1 MVVSRFSFFCMC
13 CVCVCIFLH
22 SSVFVHALTDE
33 ERRAALDKK
42 NKELEL
48 IHVQVRE
55 QQKKLQETQSQ
66 SRTLSNEIK
75 NIDTSIKT
83 IDLGIKSS
91 QVLINKLDIEEEL
104 LSSDIQGAQ
113 RNILEAQDAVSD
125 ILRQMQQADTENVLF
140 VLLKQKSLS
149 EGILHAQSLVDL
161 NENLLLIIDTLYT
174 SKKKLEHT
182 LDKTTQTKEAKEVEQ
197 INLKNK
203 KIIADE
209 LRGEK
214 NTVLANT
221 KQKESIYQ
229 QELKELEERQLA
241 IALEIEKIEAELRGK
256 INSGSLPKGAPG
268 ILLIPVQGSITQ
280 EHGATRFA
288 QRAYRGKW
296 HNGLDFGAPVGT
308 PIVASE
314 DGVVISVADQDRY
327 CPRGAYGK
335 YVAIRHKIG
344 LTTLYAHLSLFSVS
358 EGQEVRRGDVI
369 GYVGKTGYA
378 TGPHLHFGVYDSST
392 FRIES
397 SRSCGPKMP
406 VGGDINPR
414 TYLLL

>member
-1 MVVSRFSFFCMC
+1 MC
-13 CVCVCIFLH
+13 VFLY
-22 SSVFVHALTDE
+22 SSVFVHAVTDE

-91 QVLINKLDIEEEL
+91 QVLIHKLDIEEEL
-104 LSSDIQGAQ
+104 LSSDIQSAQ
-113 RNILEAQDAVSD
+113 GNISEAQDAVSD

-161 NENLLLIIDTLYT
+161 NENLLLTIDTLYT

-214 NTVLANT
+214 NTVLTHT

-256 INSGSLPKGAPG
+256 INSKSLPKSMPG
-268 ILLIPVQGSITQ
+268 ILLIPVQGPITQ
-280 EHGATRFA
+280 EHGATSFA
-288 QRAYRGKW
+288 QRAYKGKW

-335 YVAIRHKIG
+335 YVAIRHGIG
-344 LTTLYAHLSLFSVS
+344 LTTLYSHLSLFSVS
-358 EGQEVRRGDVI
+358 EGQAVKRGDVI

-392 FRIES
+392 FRIEG

-414 TYLLL
+414 TYLAL

>member
-1 MVVSRFSFFCMC
+1 MAVSRFSFFYMC
-13 CVCVCIFLH
+13 CVCVCVFLY

-66 SRTLSNEIK
+66 SRTLSSEIK

-91 QVLINKLDIEEEL
+91 QVLIHKLDIEEEL
-104 LSSDIQGAQ
+104 LSSDIQSAQ
-113 RNILEAQDAVSD
+113 GNISEAQDAVSD

-161 NENLLLIIDTLYT
+161 NENLLLTIDTLYT

-214 NTVLANT
+214 NTVLAHT

-256 INSGSLPKGAPG
+256 INSESLPKSMPG
-268 ILLIPVQGSITQ
+268 ILLIPVQGPITQ
-280 EHGATRFA
+280 EHGATKFA
-288 QRAYRGKW
+288 QRAYKGKW

-314 DGVVISVADQDRY
+314 DGVVLSVADQDRY

-335 YVAIRHKIG
+335 YVAIRHGIG
-344 LTTLYAHLSLFSVS
+344 LTTLYSHLSLFSVS
-358 EGQEVRRGDVI
+358 EGQAVKRGDVI

-392 FRIES
+392 FRIEA

-414 TYLLL
+414 IYLAL